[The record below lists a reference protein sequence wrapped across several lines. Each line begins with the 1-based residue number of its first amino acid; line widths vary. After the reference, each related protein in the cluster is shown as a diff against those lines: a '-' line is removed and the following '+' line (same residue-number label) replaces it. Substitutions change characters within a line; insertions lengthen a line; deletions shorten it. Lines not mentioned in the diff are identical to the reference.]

1 MVLTIWNSWKRL
13 SRGAACRKQEAALE
27 GYLEGEMDGPVRE
40 RVEAHLAQCPRCAEA
55 LAEAR
60 ESAALLRAGIAPAGE
75 PGDGFT
81 RGVMAGIAR
90 EESRR
95 EEERVRW
102 HPLEVFVTRL
112 ALCGAFALAIVL
124 SASIWPG
131 AGQHPQPSRAQAF
144 DLMPEPA
151 HVSAAS
157 NDVLMAAIAEN
168 HGR

>member
-1 MVLTIWNSWKRL
+1 MVLTIWNSWKNL
-13 SRGAACRKQEAALE
+13 SRRAACRKQEAAFE
-27 GYLEGEMDGPVRE
+27 EYLDGTLDGAARG
-40 RVEAHLAQCPRCAEA
+40 RVEAHLSRCPRCAEA

-60 ESAALLRAGIAPAGE
+60 ESAGVLRAGIAPAGD

-81 RGVMAGIAR
+81 RGVMAGIVR

-95 EEERVRW
+95 EEERVQW

-124 SASIWPG
+124 SASMWP
-131 AGQHPQPSRAQAF
+131 QQSQPQPSRAQAF